1 MQGIGK
7 VMNQAQRAVKILRIR
22 QAGQSFDGPESV
34 FGDHVDV
41 SCAETFDEAHHML
54 ANDVYDF
61 ILATPESIHALER
74 AEIVQANPEWVEAV
88 TEGIGIVDQRG
99 ELVWANPRLLDFS
112 DDVRSFLQ
120 SECQNAFDNSADGV
134 STPRKTSRRVNFMST
149 DGRVFELTTTPIID
163 IDHEISQVVGVIW
176 DVTRARER
184 QQQLASIDAAGREL
198 VKLDAEEV
206 AKLEIPQRLELLE
219 KKIIRYL
226 HDLMHFDNFTIH
238 VLDKKSSKLRLVAC
252 SGLPESVEDF
262 DLYASAEGNGISG
275 LVAVTGKS
283 YISDDVTTD
292 IHYLKGLV
300 EAGSSLTV
308 PLRLY
313 DELIGVLNVE
323 SRQKAAFDEDSRQ
336 LAERFGRDIAM
347 ALHVLDLMVSERHT
361 TRGQLGRDVRT
372 EITAPINDILTDIE
386 NLIEDYIGHDD
397 LRRRL
402 NKIATNATTVR
413 DTVKDVTST
422 KRAVVGR
429 HVGPTRSDPILGG
442 KNILIA
448 DDEEMIRETVRDVL
462 ASVGC
467 NVVTAENGQQAI
479 DILAGQT
486 FDLVLSDIRMPDR
499 TGYDVFAA
507 AKDADASTPVI
518 LMTGFG
524 YDPNHAIVR
533 ARREGLAAVLF
544 KPFKVD
550 QLIGEIR
557 SAVKNAPKQA

>member
-1 MQGIGK
+1 
-7 VMNQAQRAVKILRIR
+7 MNQAQRAVKILRIR
-22 QAGQSFDGPESV
+22 QAGQSFKGPESF
-34 FGDHVDV
+34 FGDDVDV
-41 SCAETFDEAHHML
+41 SYAETFDEAHHML
-54 ANDVYDF
+54 AGDQYDF

-74 AEIVQANPEWVEAV
+74 AELVQANPEWVEAV

-112 DDVRSFLQ
+112 DDVRAFLRN
-120 SECQNAFDNSADGV
+120 ECRNAFDNNAEGV
-134 STPRKTSRRVNFMST
+134 STPRPTSLRSCFMSS
-149 DGRVFELTTTPIID
+149 DGKVFELSTTPIID
-163 IDHEISQVVGVIW
+163 IDHEVSQVVGMIW

-184 QQQLASIDAAGREL
+184 QQQLAAIDAAGREL
-198 VKLDAEEV
+198 VKLDGEEV
-206 AKLEIPQRLELLE
+206 ASLEMPERLELLE

-238 VLDKKSSKLRLVAC
+238 VLDKKSNKLRLAAC

-275 LVAVTGKS
+275 MVAATGKS
-283 YISDDVTTD
+283 YICNDVTTD
-292 IHYLKGLV
+292 PHYLKGL
-300 EAGSSLTV
+300 EKAASSITV

-323 SRQKAAFDEDSRQ
+323 SNQKAAFDEESQQ
-336 LAERFGRDIAM
+336 LAERFGRDIAT

-361 TRGQLGRDVRT
+361 TRGRLGSDVRA
-372 EITAPINDILTDIE
+372 EITAPINDLLTDVE
-386 NLIEDYIGHDD
+386 TLIEDYLGHDD
-397 LRRRL
+397 LRHRL
-402 NKIATNATTVR
+402 NKIVTNATAVR
-413 DTVKDVTST
+413 DAVKNVTSN
-422 KRAVVGR
+422 KRAVLGR
-429 HVGPTRSDPILGG
+429 HVGPTRNDPILGG

-448 DDEEMIRETVRDVL
+448 DDEGMIRETVKDVL
-462 ASVGC
+462 AGVGC
-467 NVVTAENGQQAI
+467 NVVTAANGQQAI
-479 DILAGQT
+479 DILAGDQS

-499 TGYDVFAA
+499 NGYEVFAA
-507 AKDADASTPVI
+507 TKDKNAATPVI

-557 SAVKNAPKQA
+557 SAVKNAEK